1 MKPRV
6 YQKKRSFAQ
15 VLDGI
20 LRVVVVLL
28 LLGLVVFFLFR
39 SWTVYDDTGAH
50 IVFPWSETGETM
62 EIN

>member
-6 YQKKRSFAQ
+6 YRKKRSFAG

-20 LRVVVVLL
+20 LRVLVVLAI
-28 LLGLVVFFLFR
+28 LGLVAFFLFR

-50 IVFPWSETGETM
+50 IVFPWAETAGTE
-62 EIN
+62 